1 MLTKITKMITTTYYI
16 VDGVEF
22 EGNELLETLDN
33 IVNVFDSWV
42 SEFEVDWRCAEKLF
56 DLGYLDKKCIYHD
69 DTLYHDTEDK
79 KAEALLSEIINHENK
94 KTCE

>member
-1 MLTKITKMITTTYYI
+1 MITKITKMIPSTYYI

-22 EGNELLETLDN
+22 EGNRLLETLDN

-42 SEFEVDWRCAEKLF
+42 SEFEIDWRCADKLF
-56 DLGYLDKKCIYHD
+56 DLGYLDRKYLYYD
-69 DTLYHDTEDK
+69 GTLYHDTEDK
-79 KAEALLSEIINHENK
+79 KAEALLSEIINYKNK

>member
-1 MLTKITKMITTTYYI
+1 MLTKITKMIPTTYYI

-22 EGNELLETLDN
+22 EGNKLLETLDN

-56 DLGYLDKKCIYHD
+56 DLGYLGKKCIYHD
-69 DTLYHDTEDK
+69 YTLYHDTEDK

-94 KTCE
+94 KACE

>member
-1 MLTKITKMITTTYYI
+1 MITKITKMIPSTYYI

-22 EGNELLETLDN
+22 EGNRLLETLDN

-42 SEFEVDWRCAEKLF
+42 SEFDIDWGCAENLF
-56 DLGYLDKKCIYHD
+56 NLGYLDRKYRYYEGI
-69 DTLYHDTEDK
+69 LYHDTEDK
-79 KAEALLSEIINHENK
+79 KAEALLAELINYKNK

>member
-1 MLTKITKMITTTYYI
+1 MLTKITKMIPTTYYI

-56 DLGYLDKKCIYHD
+56 DLGYLDKKCIYQD
-69 DTLYHDTEDK
+69 YTLYHDTEDR
-79 KAEALLSEIINHENK
+79 KAEALLSEIINPENK
-94 KTCE
+94 KACE

>member
-1 MLTKITKMITTTYYI
+1 MITKITKMIPFTYYI

-22 EGNELLETLDN
+22 EGNRLLETLDN

-42 SEFEVDWRCAEKLF
+42 SEFEIDWRCADKLF
-56 DLGYLDKKCIYHD
+56 DLGYLDRKYLYYD

-79 KAEALLSEIINHENK
+79 KAEALLSEIINYKNK

>member
-1 MLTKITKMITTTYYI
+1 MITKITKMVPITYYI

-22 EGNELLETLDN
+22 DGNELLETLDN

-42 SEFEVDWRCAEKLF
+42 SEFELNWRCAEKLF
-56 DLGYLDKKCIYHD
+56 DLGYLDRKYLQYD

-79 KAEALLSEIINHENK
+79 KAEALLIEILTCNK

>member
-1 MLTKITKMITTTYYI
+1 MLTKITKMIPTTYYI

-22 EGNELLETLDN
+22 EGNKLVETLDN

-42 SEFEVDWRCAEKLF
+42 SEFEVDRRCAEKLF
-56 DLGYLDKKCIYHD
+56 DLGYLDKKCIYHEG
-69 DTLYHDTEDK
+69 TLYHDTEDK
-79 KAEALLSEIINHENK
+79 KAEALLAEIVNHKNK

>member
-1 MLTKITKMITTTYYI
+1 M
-16 VDGVEF
+16 EF
-22 EGNELLETLDN
+22 EGNKLLETLDN

-79 KAEALLSEIINHENK
+79 KAEALLAEILNHKNK

>member
-1 MLTKITKMITTTYYI
+1 MVTKITKMIPTTYYI

-22 EGNELLETLDN
+22 EGNKLLETLDN

-94 KTCE
+94 KACE

>member
-1 MLTKITKMITTTYYI
+1 MITKLTKMVPITYYI

-22 EGNELLETLDN
+22 DGNELLETQDN

-42 SEFEVDWRCAEKLF
+42 SEFELNWRCAEKLF
-56 DLGYLDKKCIYHD
+56 DLGYLDRKYLQYD
-69 DTLYHDTEDK
+69 GTLYHDTEDK
-79 KAEALLSEIINHENK
+79 KAEALLTEILTCNK